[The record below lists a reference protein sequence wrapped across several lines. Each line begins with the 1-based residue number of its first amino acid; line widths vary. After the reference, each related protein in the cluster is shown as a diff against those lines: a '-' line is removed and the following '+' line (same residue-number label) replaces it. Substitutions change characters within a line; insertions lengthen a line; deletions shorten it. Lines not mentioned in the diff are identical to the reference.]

1 MMLYLN
7 GFAWPYK
14 TVVVAIAALLDIAAI
29 SWGITFVVRII
40 DPDKYTNAAKRLIAE
55 EEQAIPRA
63 GKQEASEDFFALF
76 EQLEM
81 AMRNTL
87 EQAGLSAPLTS
98 ERSRREGPFRL
109 LLIALYQNGLIDRNL
124 FNDIMQIGRYR
135 NLAQYGRVRNV
146 DEAIINQTRTVPARI
161 QALSLSSNIASSFLH
176 PVICAPA
183 GHELVKIIQNSIHGF
198 FRNLK

>member
-1 MMLYLN
+1 
-7 GFAWPYK
+7 
-14 TVVVAIAALLDIAAI
+14 
-29 SWGITFVVRII
+29 
-40 DPDKYTNAAKRLIAE
+40 
-55 EEQAIPRA
+55 
-63 GKQEASEDFFALF
+63 
-76 EQLEM
+76 
-81 AMRNTL
+81 MRNTL

-176 PVICAPA
+176 PVICAPS

>member
-1 MMLYLN
+1 
-7 GFAWPYK
+7 
-14 TVVVAIAALLDIAAI
+14 
-29 SWGITFVVRII
+29 
-40 DPDKYTNAAKRLIAE
+40 
-55 EEQAIPRA
+55 
-63 GKQEASEDFFALF
+63 
-76 EQLEM
+76 
-81 AMRNTL
+81 MRNTL
-87 EQAGLSAPLTS
+87 EHAGLSAPLTS
-98 ERSRREGPFRL
+98 ERMRREGPFRL